1 MSQKRYGE
9 IMRKVEDALADHIA
23 ACPTELITGV
33 PVVKGFQLDDLPS
46 ERIEIEATEAVPE
59 IVGSTV
65 LGNWTVSL
73 MIKYA
78 YNYKDVT
85 RSAAQAKASELF
97 DLFLVPDINNQ
108 LNKHSKVPD
117 FAVYGGSPN
126 EGESM
131 GTGFEPGAVKSIVED
146 AHTFSVSMSATI
158 YCRPSGL
165 EV

>member
-9 IMRKVEDALADHIA
+9 IMRKVEDAIADHIA

-33 PVVKGFQLDDLPS
+33 TVFKGFQIDELTS
-46 ERIEIEATEAVPE
+46 ERISIEATEATPE
-59 IVGSTV
+59 IIGSDI
-65 LGNWTVSL
+65 LGNWTVAVT
-73 MIKYA
+73 IKYS

-85 RSAAQAKASELF
+85 RASAQAKASELF

-108 LNKHSKVPD
+108 LNKHSEVSD

-126 EGESM
+126 EGEGL
-131 GTGFEPGAVKSIVED
+131 GTGFEPGPIKSEIED
-146 AHTFSVSMSATI
+146 AHTLSMTMNATI
-158 YCRPSGL
+158 YCRPSGM